1 MNMEEEKRIM
11 KYRKAFVIA
20 LTAALL
26 AAPATYALADYQG
39 SDTQAPRGQDD
50 QAPRAVDRAV
60 QVPRG

>member
-1 MNMEEEKRIM
+1 M

-26 AAPATYALADYQG
+26 AGPASYALADYTG
-39 SDTQAPRGQDD
+39 GDTQAPRGQDE
-50 QAPRAVDRAV
+50 QAPRIVDDV